1 MEENLKKQLDQ
12 FNEAIDSKIEKS
24 NSQSIDAV
32 IIKASE
38 IKLLN

>member
-24 NSQSIDAV
+24 NSQSRNF
-32 IIKASE
+32 KR
-38 IKLLN
+38 